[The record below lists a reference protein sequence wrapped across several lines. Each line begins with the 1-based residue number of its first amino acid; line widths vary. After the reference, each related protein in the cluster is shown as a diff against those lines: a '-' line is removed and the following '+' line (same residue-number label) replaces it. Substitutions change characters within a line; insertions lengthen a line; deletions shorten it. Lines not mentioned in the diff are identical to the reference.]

1 MPVIDC
7 FNVEGTMIPK
17 PFERLVKV
25 IVDCDTDPVVKEISV
40 TMGILAP
47 HSQNDL
53 HCHEGTE
60 LLYIAT
66 GRGNAVIGE
75 EKIPIRENCLIIAP
89 PGILH
94 QQINESDETMRMLAV
109 WTPAVS
115 GREVLERAAAAARA
129 GETEQA
135 ESGKFFA

>member
-7 FNVEGTMIPK
+7 TNIEGVVIPK

-25 IVDCDTDPVVKEISV
+25 IVDCDTDPVVRDISI

-47 HSQNDL
+47 KRQNDM

-60 LLYIAT
+60 LLYVTT
-66 GRGNAVIGE
+66 GRGKAVIGDE
-75 EKIPIRENCLIIAP
+75 VFEIKDNHLIIAP
-89 PGILH
+89 PGVMH
-94 QQINESDETMRMLAV
+94 QQINESNETMRMFAI

-115 GREVLERAAAAARA
+115 GKDVLERAIEAAR
-129 GETEQA
+129 QD
-135 ESGKFFA
+135 